1 MKRKLFAGLLAFFVA
16 AAVMLPVQ
24 VKADGQRVVTLGA
37 NLSEEQEK
45 SILRYF
51 GINDLSKVEVI
62 YITNQDERDHLAS
75 YIPLEQIGTRTLSC
89 AYVSPT
95 NSGGIRVKTANLN
108 YVTSNMFASTLSTL
122 GIVNCDVIA
131 AAPFPISGT
140 GALTG
145 VIMAYEEASGEKLA
159 QSRKE
164 LATQELITTGTLAD
178 EIGQLQATEVVND
191 IKIQII
197 GNQVEDEEMI
207 DMIVDEVVDRLNERS
222 FSEEEEMMVVE
233 EEDVELLDDEDRE
246 MLKDLARQIAG
257 QKYDYEEM
265 RDTLERVDGNIRS
278 QTGGDTIINNDISI
292 VNNNTVVTDN
302 SDNSIMVIDISTPED
317 DEEEMVF
324 EEEDPDSILNFTD
337 DSALGE
343 GVVSDSTNRED
354 NLPQD
359 LEEEEKME
367 VDGSGFEIFEDE
379 GDGEEDDGLVMEPE
393 VIVAEPEVVTTEP
406 EVVTAEPEVVTA
418 EPEEEEGLILEDEEE
433 EVFPAVIAVEPEEE
447 QEPEEE
453 GLILEEAEE
462 TEPEDAGLV
471 WEEVEETE
479 PEEEDLPWDEPEEE
493 FEEEGEDLLLEETE
507 GEEEEDMPVD
517 EEPVWVDAKIA
528 WDGTLGGI
536 FPVYV
541 AANDLTPAEGTLV
554 LKEDGT
560 NVAEIDLSVQDNWT
574 ASPMDYET
582 MEKLGWSEGTVIT
595 VITGTDAGL
604 GMMSEMEAALD
615 LTAAAPDGGRFY
627 TEAEAEVFTPGYG
640 AMVRLKKSQDLLSDN
655 EITVSLYTDLEDSY
669 AEILNNDMFIA
680 EVSAEEVIFGEE
692 DSFTVSF
699 LEEGVA
705 SVTVNW
711 YDMDG
716 SAAGTTSFSLPIQA
730 EH

>member
-1 MKRKLFAGLLAFFVA
+1 MKRKLFAGLLAFFMA

-159 QSRKE
+159 QSRKD

-207 DMIVDEVVDRLNERS
+207 DMIVDEVVNRLNERS
-222 FSEEEEMMVVE
+222 FSDEEEMMVVE
-233 EEDVELLDDEDRE
+233 EDVDLLDDEDRE
-246 MLKDLARQIAG
+246 MLKDLARQIAE

-292 VNNNTVVTDN
+292 VNNNTVITDN

-317 DEEEMVF
+317 DEEEMVV
-324 EEEDPDSILNFTD
+324 EEDPDSILNFTD

-343 GVVSDSTNRED
+343 DVVSDSTNRED

-359 LEEEEKME
+359 LEEEDDME
-367 VDGSGFEIFEDE
+367 VEGSGFDIFEDE
-379 GDGEEDDGLVMEPE
+379 GDEDGNDEMVMEPE
-393 VIVAEPEVVTTEP
+393 VI
-406 EVVTAEPEVVTA
+406 TAEPEVITA
-418 EPEEEEGLILEDEEE
+418 EPEEDIDLVLENEEE
-433 EVFPAVIAVEPEEE
+433 DVFPAVIAMEPEEE
-447 QEPEEE
+447 PEEE
-453 GLILEEAEE
+453 EENLPWDEPEE
-462 TEPEDAGLV
+462 TEPA
-471 WEEVEETE
+471 
-479 PEEEDLPWDEPEEE
+479 EEDLPWDEPEEE
-493 FEEEGEDLLLEETE
+493 FEGEEEDLLWEETE
-507 GEEEEDMPVD
+507 GEEEEDMLVD
-517 EEPVWVDAKIA
+517 EEPVWADAKIA

-536 FPVYV
+536 LPVYV
-541 AANDLTPAEGTLV
+541 AAGDLTPVEGTLV

-560 NVAEIDLSVQDNWT
+560 KVAEIDLSVPDNWA
-574 ASPMDYET
+574 ASPIDYET
-582 MEKLGWSEGTVIT
+582 LEKLGWSEGTVIT

-604 GMMSEMEAALD
+604 GMMSEMEAAVD
-615 LTAAAPDGGRFY
+615 LTAAAPDGGHFY
-627 TEAEAEVFTPGYG
+627 AEAEAEVFTPGYG
-640 AMVRLKKSQDLLSDN
+640 AMVRLKKSQDLLSDK

-705 SVTVNW
+705 SVTINW

-716 SAAGTTSFSLPIQA
+716 TAAGTTSFSLPVQA

>member
-1 MKRKLFAGLLAFFVA
+1 MKRKLFAGLLAFFMA

-159 QSRKE
+159 QSRKD

-207 DMIVDEVVDRLNERS
+207 DMIVDEVVNRLNERS
-222 FSEEEEMMVVE
+222 FSDEEEMMVVE
-233 EEDVELLDDEDRE
+233 EDVDLLDDEDRE
-246 MLKDLARQIAG
+246 MLKDLARQIAE

-292 VNNNTVVTDN
+292 VNNNTVITDN

-317 DEEEMVF
+317 DEEEMVV
-324 EEEDPDSILNFTD
+324 EEDPDSILNFTD

-343 GVVSDSTNRED
+343 DVVSDSTNRED

-359 LEEEEKME
+359 LEEEDDME
-367 VDGSGFEIFEDE
+367 VEGSGFDIFEDE
-379 GDGEEDDGLVMEPE
+379 GDEDGNDEMVMEPE
-393 VIVAEPEVVTTEP
+393 VI
-406 EVVTAEPEVVTA
+406 TAEPEVITA
-418 EPEEEEGLILEDEEE
+418 EPEEDIDLVLENEEE
-433 EVFPAVIAVEPEEE
+433 DVFPAVIAMEPEEE
-447 QEPEEE
+447 PEEE
-453 GLILEEAEE
+453 EEDLPWDEPEE
-462 TEPEDAGLV
+462 TEPA
-471 WEEVEETE
+471 
-479 PEEEDLPWDEPEEE
+479 EEDLPWDEPEEE
-493 FEEEGEDLLLEETE
+493 FEGEEEDLLWEETE
-507 GEEEEDMPVD
+507 GEEEEDMLVD
-517 EEPVWVDAKIA
+517 EEPVWADAKIA

-536 FPVYV
+536 LPVYV
-541 AANDLTPAEGTLV
+541 AAGDLTPVEGTLV

-560 NVAEIDLSVQDNWT
+560 KVAEIDLSVPDNWA
-574 ASPMDYET
+574 ASPIDYET
-582 MEKLGWSEGTVIT
+582 LEKLGWSEGTVIT

-604 GMMSEMEAALD
+604 GMMSEMEAAVD

-627 TEAEAEVFTPGYG
+627 AEAEAEVFTPGYG
-640 AMVRLKKSQDLLSDN
+640 AMVRLKKSQDLLSDK

-705 SVTVNW
+705 SVTINW

-716 SAAGTTSFSLPIQA
+716 TAAGTTSFSLPVQA